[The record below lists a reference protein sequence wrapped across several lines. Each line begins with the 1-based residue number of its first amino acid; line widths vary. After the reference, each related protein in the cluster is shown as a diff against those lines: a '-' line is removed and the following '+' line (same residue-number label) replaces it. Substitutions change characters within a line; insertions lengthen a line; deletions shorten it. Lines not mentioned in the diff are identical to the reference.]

1 MSRNYES
8 YESALEQLNLKS
20 LSERKTDLHLTFA
33 KRTLQNNKVKHMF
46 PKTQENRSEI
56 RRKTEFYHVNKA
68 NTERLQMSAIP
79 QMQHLLNKAHKEKK
93 RQMPH

>member
-1 MSRNYES
+1 MSIDKDKIKHTAKLARISLDEN
-8 YESALEQLNLKS
+8 KIDS
-20 LSERKTDLHLTFA
+20 LSKDLSNIFKFIEKL
-33 KRTLQNNKVKHMF
+33 
-46 PKTQENRSEI
+46 
-56 RRKTEFYHVNKA
+56 NKA

>member
-1 MSRNYES
+1 
-8 YESALEQLNLKS
+8 
-20 LSERKTDLHLTFA
+20 
-33 KRTLQNNKVKHMF
+33 MF
-46 PKTQENRSEI
+46 PKRQENRSEI